1 MPYKETEQEKIV
13 SELSKLTIEMCGA
26 EIELFRPIIDKEIE
40 LETKGFK
47 GSEEELFYMSISEIG
62 VPKIRKMVLE
72 YNERVSKIQSQITV
86 QESKYNSLSP
96 YLLIM
101 LIKSRFEQLLHSLR
115 APQPNFTNT
124 HHKFYFGNFPF
135 VSAMLQRGCYIY
147 RKKHLILGIKNSCD
161 GGFGAPLAT
170 EVSTTKP
177 TTAQ

>member
-96 YLLIM
+96 ISVDNAY
-101 LIKSRFEQLLHSLR
+101 
-115 APQPNFTNT
+115 
-124 HHKFYFGNFPF
+124 
-135 VSAMLQRGCYIY
+135 
-147 RKKHLILGIKNSCD
+147 
-161 GGFGAPLAT
+161 
-170 EVSTTKP
+170 
-177 TTAQ
+177 